1 MRGQQLRAATLFVSL
16 ACQSV
21 SCAPAVPQS
30 GTPAL
35 APIVGAAAAPVLG
48 PPVSSPGSEK
58 ERALQQKLESALAYV
73 AEIRGLPSKSPVK
86 GRLIARDEIE
96 TYLRQQIDKEAPP
109 DVIQATE
116 ALLYGFG
123 SVERSFDYRKSVIS
137 LMTSQLLGFYDPDQK
152 AFFVAGELSGDE
164 ADVTLWHELVHA
176 LQDQHYDLAKL
187 TDWQPDL
194 GDQQAAVHS
203 LAEGDATSA
212 MLDAMLKPRGG
223 TALDFPESL
232 MRAES
237 VLGSA
242 ALSAPPVL
250 VRSLLAPYIDGLTF
264 ANDLRRRG
272 GFAAVD
278 EAWRAPPVSTEQL
291 LHVEKYLAHEPPLV
305 VSLPPAPPHAPE
317 LVERFHDVMGEQ
329 TLRLL
334 FEEWLPARTAASSA
348 SDWGGDRL
356 AVFSDEAR
364 QRWALGWHLRFDS
377 VAAAERA
384 AEAFARGAPL
394 TERSDCPQAW
404 DATTPRGIPPRERVR
419 SDKLCRARHTQGPLA
434 LVRRGRDLGV
444 TVGPFNRNSVAV
456 SVDLDCKV
464 ALAWATKIVSN

>member
-1 MRGQQLRAATLFVSL
+1 MSAHGFRAALVL
-16 ACQSV
+16 AAASV
-21 SCAPAVPQS
+21 SCAPAGPQA

-35 APIVGAAAAPVLG
+35 PAPVSV
-48 PPVSSPGSEK
+48 PAPAPSSSATSAASDK
-58 ERALQQKLESALAYV
+58 ELALQEKLESALAYV
-73 AEIRGLPSKSPVK
+73 AQIRGLPAKSRVK

-96 TYLRQQIDKEAPP
+96 AYLQQQIDKEAPA
-109 DVIQATE
+109 DVIHATE

-123 SVERSFDYRKSVIS
+123 SVERTFDYRASVIS
-137 LMTSQLLGFYDPDQK
+137 LMTSQLLGFYDPEQK
-152 AFFVAGELSGDE
+152 AFFVAGELSGEE

-187 TDWQPDL
+187 TKFEPDL

-250 VRSLLAPYIDGLTF
+250 VRSLLAPYVDGLTF

-291 LHVEKYLAHEPPLV
+291 LHVEKYLAREPPLV
-305 VSLPPAPPHAPE
+305 VPLPPSPSHAPE
-317 LVERFHDVMGEQ
+317 LVARFHDVMGEQ

-356 AVFSDEAR
+356 AAFSDDAR

-384 AEAFARGAPL
+384 AEAFARGAAL
-394 TERSDCPQAW
+394 TERSDPTDPSLAGP
-404 DATTPRGIPPRERVR
+404 PRGIPPRERLAG
-419 SDKLCRARHTQGPLA
+419 DKLCRMRHTQGPLA

-444 TVGPFNRNSVAV
+444 AVGPFNRNSVAV
-456 SVDLDCKV
+456 PSDPDCKA
-464 ALAWATKIVSN
+464 ALTWAAAIAAP

>member
-1 MRGQQLRAATLFVSL
+1 MRVAWLGAAASL
-16 ACQSV
+16 LVTV
-21 SCAPAVPQS
+21 SCAPAVTQSETPQ
-30 GTPAL
+30 PAPPPPGPSFSSM
-35 APIVGAAAAPVLG
+35 APAAP
-48 PPVSSPGSEK
+48 GSDKQAEL
-58 ERALQQKLESALAYV
+58 ERKLESALSYM
-73 AEIRGLPSKSPVK
+73 AEVRGLHVKSKVV
-86 GRLIARDEIE
+86 GRLIARDAIE
-96 TYLRQQIDKEAPP
+96 QYLHQQIDAETPP
-109 DVIQATE
+109 DVIHATE

-123 SVERSFDYRKSVIS
+123 SVDRSFDYRASVIS
-137 LMTSQLLGFYDPDQK
+137 LMTSQLLGFYDPKQK
-152 AFFVAGELSGDE
+152 AFFVSGELSGEE

-194 GDQQAAVHS
+194 GDTQAAIHA

-212 MLDAMLKPRGG
+212 MLDAMLKPRGA
-223 TALDFPESL
+223 TALDVPDGL

-242 ALSAPPVL
+242 ALTAPPVL
-250 VRSLLAPYIDGLTF
+250 VRSLLAPYIDGLAFTNF
-264 ANDLRRRG
+264 LRKIR
-272 GFAAVD
+272 GFASVD

-291 LHVEKYLAHEPPLV
+291 LHPEKYLAHEPPLV
-305 VSLPPAPPHAPE
+305 VSLPQAPPHAPE

-377 VAAAERA
+377 AAAAQRA
-384 AEAFARGAPL
+384 AEAFARGMPL
-394 TERSDCPQAW
+394 TERPDTPA
-404 DATTPRGIPPRERVR
+404 ANAANTPRDIAPQKRLHSDKVCRERH
-419 SDKLCRARHTQGPLA
+419 SQGPLA
-434 LVRRGRDLGV
+434 LVRRGADLGV
-444 TVGPFNRNSVAV
+444 TVGPFQRNSVAV
-456 SVDLDCKV
+456 AADPACKV
-464 ALAWATKIVSN
+464 ALAWATQIASR

>member
-1 MRGQQLRAATLFVSL
+1 MNGLLLHVARPLSVSL
-16 ACQSV
+16 VGLSV
-21 SCAPAVPQS
+21 SCAPAVPQT

-35 APIVGAAAAPVLG
+35 APVVRAAAAPS
-48 PPVSSPGSEK
+48 PPVSSPGSRK
-58 ERALQQKLESALAYV
+58 EQALQQKLESALAYV
-73 AEIRGLPSKSPVK
+73 AQIRGLPAKSPVK

-96 TYLRQQIDKEAPP
+96 TYLRQQIDKEAPA
-109 DVIQATE
+109 DVVQATE

-123 SVERSFDYRKSVIS
+123 TVERTFDYRAAVIS
-137 LMTSQLLGFYDPDQK
+137 LMTSQLLGFYDPEQK

-250 VRSLLAPYIDGLTF
+250 VRSLLAPYVDGLTF

-278 EAWRAPPVSTEQL
+278 EAWRTPPVSTEQL

-305 VSLPPAPPHAPE
+305 VPLPAAPPHAPE
-317 LVERFHDVMGEQ
+317 LRERFHDVMGEQ

-348 SDWGGDRL
+348 SDWGGDRI
-356 AVFSDEAR
+356 AAFSDEAR

-377 VAAAERA
+377 AAAAERA

-394 TERSDCPQAW
+394 TERSEPPTAP
-404 DATTPRGIPPRERVR
+404 DAKTPRSIPPREKVRDAKVCRVR
-419 SDKLCRARHTQGPLA
+419 HSQGPLA

-444 TVGPFNRNSVAV
+444 TVGPFNRNGVAV
-456 SVDLDCKV
+456 SGDLDCKV
-464 ALAWATKIVSN
+464 ALSWAAQIAAD

>member
-1 MRGQQLRAATLFVSL
+1 MSAHPLWVALSPQLLLAAL
-16 ACQSV
+16 SV
-21 SCAPAVPQS
+21 SCAPAVPQA
-30 GTPAL
+30 GK
-35 APIVGAAAAPVLG
+35 PVL
-48 PPVSSPGSEK
+48 PAPAAVASPAPSSSAASSASGK
-58 ERALQQKLESALAYV
+58 ELALQQKLESALAYI
-73 AEIRGLPSKSPVK
+73 AQIRGLPSKYPVK

-96 TYLRQQIDKEAPP
+96 AYLRQQIDEEAPA
-109 DVIQATE
+109 DVVAATE

-123 SVERSFDYRKSVIS
+123 SVERNFDYRATVVS
-137 LMTSQLLGFYDPDQK
+137 LMTTQLLGFYDPEQK

-164 ADVTLWHELVHA
+164 ADITLWHELVHA

-187 TDWQPDL
+187 TDWHPDL
-194 GDQQAAVHS
+194 GDQQAAVHA

-242 ALSAPPVL
+242 ALSAPPIL
-250 VRSLLAPYIDGLTF
+250 VRSLLAPYIDGLSF

-278 EAWRAPPVSTEQL
+278 EAWRTPPISTEQL
-291 LHVEKYLAHEPPLV
+291 LHVEKYLAYEPPLV
-305 VSLPPAPPHAPE
+305 VSLPPPPPHAPE

-329 TLRLL
+329 TLRIL

-356 AVFSDEAR
+356 AAFSDEAR

-394 TERSDCPQAW
+394 TVRL
-404 DATTPRGIPPRERVR
+404 DAPESPEAKAPRGIPPRTRIIG
-419 SDKLCRARHTQGPLA
+419 DKVCQARHEQGPLA
-434 LVRRGRDLGV
+434 MVRRGRDLGV
-444 TVGPFNRNSVAV
+444 AVGPFNRDGVAV
-456 SVDLDCKV
+456 SPDPDCKS
-464 ALAWATKIVSN
+464 ALAWAARIAAP

>member
-1 MRGQQLRAATLFVSL
+1 MNAGRVRVAAALSWAL
-16 ACQSV
+16 SV

-30 GTPAL
+30 ETPL
-35 APIVGAAAAPVLG
+35 PAPATVPAAPLSVA
-48 PPVSSPGSEK
+48 PASPGSEK
-58 ERALQQKLESALAYV
+58 EQALQQKLESALAYV
-73 AEIRGLPSKSPVK
+73 AQVRGLPAKAPVK
-86 GRLIARDEIE
+86 GRLIARGDIE
-96 TYLRQQIDKEAPP
+96 SYLREQIDKETPA

-123 SVERSFDYRKSVIS
+123 SVERSFDYRDAVIS
-137 LMTSQLLGFYDPDQK
+137 LMTSQLLGFYDPEQK
-152 AFFVAGELSGDE
+152 AFFVAGELTGDE
-164 ADVTLWHELVHA
+164 ADITLWHELVHA

-187 TDWQPDL
+187 TDWEPDR

-212 MLDAMLKPRGG
+212 MLDAMLRPRGI
-223 TALDFPESL
+223 TALDMPEGL

-237 VLGSA
+237 VLGTA

-250 VRSLLAPYIDGLTF
+250 VRSLLAPYVDGLAF
-264 ANDLRRRG
+264 ANALRRRG

-278 EAWRAPPVSTEQL
+278 DAWRKPPVSSEQL

-305 VSLPPAPPHAPE
+305 VPLPSAPPHAPE
-317 LVERFHDVMGEQ
+317 LLERFHDVMGEQ
-329 TLRLL
+329 TLRLI

-356 AVFSDEAR
+356 SVFSDETR

-394 TERSDCPQAW
+394 TERSDAAATS
-404 DATTPRGIPPRERVR
+404 DAKEPRGIPPRERLR
-419 SDKLCRARHTQGPLA
+419 SDKVCRERHSQGPLA

-456 SVDLDCKV
+456 SADPGCQV
-464 ALAWATKIVSN
+464 ALTWAAKIANE

>member
-1 MRGQQLRAATLFVSL
+1 MSGTLLRVTRTLPVL
-16 ACQSV
+16 LVALSV
-21 SCAPAVPQS
+21 SCAPAVPQAE
-30 GTPAL
+30 TAAL
-35 APIVGAAAAPVLG
+35 APVTAAPASK
-48 PPVSSPGSEK
+48 PAVSSPGSDK
-58 ERALQQKLESALAYV
+58 EQALQQKLESALAYV
-73 AEIRGLPSKSPVK
+73 AQIRGLPAKSRVK

-96 TYLRQQIDKEAPP
+96 TYLRQQIEKEAPP
-109 DVIQATE
+109 DVIEATE

-123 SVERSFDYRKSVIS
+123 SVERTFDYRASVIS
-137 LMTSQLLGFYDPDQK
+137 LMTSQLLGFYDPEQK

-194 GDQQAAVHS
+194 GDRQAAVHS
-203 LAEGDATSA
+203 LAEGDATST

-264 ANDLRRRG
+264 TNDLRRRG

-278 EAWRAPPVSTEQL
+278 EAWRTPPVSTEQL
-291 LHVEKYLAHEPPLV
+291 LHVEKYLAHEPPLIV
-305 VSLPPAPPHAPE
+305 PLPVAPPHAPE
-317 LVERFHDVMGEQ
+317 LQERFHDVMGEQ

-348 SDWGGDRL
+348 SDWGGDRI
-356 AVFSDEAR
+356 AAFSDEAR

-377 VAAAERA
+377 PAAAERA

-394 TERSDCPQAW
+394 TERSETSPALDGKM
-404 DATTPRGIPPRERVR
+404 PRGIPPREKIR
-419 SDKLCRARHTQGPLA
+419 SDKVCRGRHSQGPLA

-456 SVDLDCKV
+456 SGDLDCKD
-464 ALAWATKIVSN
+464 ALSWAAQIAAD